1 MDRPGT
7 APQAPVVPVRG
18 GLVPVNDSRAMHSTR
33 PRGGLARITLSPVT
47 SEPNRARIR
56 VLPERV
62 KNQIAA
68 GEVVERP
75 ASVVKELVENALDAG
90 ARSIEVDLEEGG
102 VRLVRVVDDGGG
114 MDREDVAL
122 AFIAHA
128 TSKLQDVEDLE
139 HIASL
144 GFRGEA
150 LASIGAVSRA
160 SILSRRRDEETGW
173 RVACEGGALSDVV
186 EAGAPVGTRIEVRDL
201 FYNVPARRRFLKQTA
216 TEFARCLDVLQ
227 RLCLAH
233 EGVAFRVTHDGKRA
247 LDVEGSMDLRA
258 RVRRLFGA
266 DLANELVEV
275 RAADGTT
282 RLSGLVAPPRFAR
295 GDATRQMWFINGR
308 TVRDKVLLRALKD
321 AYHGFVFD
329 HRQPVAFLGLAMD
342 PVSVDVNVHPQKSDV
357 RFREERRLF
366 GFLVNSIREAVRR
379 TDMATPGARL
389 LEIAGQREA
398 REAVLPFRGEY
409 AIPSRAAPEPFVVR
423 EVAPSAEWLRVNA
436 ERADVP
442 VDGGAARAS
451 DGGAAR
457 ALDAGS
463 EPAFT
468 SSTDAAHGGR
478 IVPLSGAP
486 LVQVARTYILR
497 ALEDGFEIVD
507 QHALHERITFEALRS
522 ELARGHVEVQR
533 LLVPE
538 LVEVDRAH
546 VALIA
551 SKSAELT
558 RAGVLV
564 EPFGEATL
572 AVHGLPARLQ
582 RPRPALLVRDIVAL
596 LEEDKALAGEKLLEE
611 VLHRAACR
619 ASVMA
624 GDPLTEHE
632 MRALLERG
640 RHLESD
646 QTCVHGRPTRVR
658 FALADL
664 ERAFNRR

>member
-1 MDRPGT
+1 VWTPCPAEPHAS
-7 APQAPVVPVRG
+7 APDGRT
-18 GLVPVNDSRAMHSTR
+18 HY
-33 PRGGLARITLSPVT
+33 TLQVT

-102 VRLVRVVDDGGG
+102 IRLVRVVDDGGG

-122 AFIAHA
+122 AFVAHA
-128 TSKLQDVEDLE
+128 TSKLQAVEDLE

-201 FYNVPARRRFLKQTA
+201 FHNVPARRRFLKQTA

-233 EGVAFRVTHDGKRA
+233 EGVAFRVTHDGKRV

-282 RLSGLVAPPRFAR
+282 RLTGLVAPPRFAR

-329 HRQPVAFLGLAMD
+329 HRQPVAFLALGMD
-342 PVSVDVNVHPQKSDV
+342 PASVDVNVHPQKSDV
-357 RFREERRLF
+357 RFRE
-366 GFLVNSIREAVRR
+366 
-379 TDMATPGARL
+379 
-389 LEIAGQREA
+389 REA
-398 REAVLPFRGEY
+398 RESALPFRGEY
-409 AIPSRAAPEPFVVR
+409 VLPSRPAAEPFVVR
-423 EVAPSAEWLRVNA
+423 DIAPSAEWLRSNA
-436 ERADVP
+436 NRSDSQLGE
-442 VDGGAARAS
+442 GGASRAE
-451 DGGAAR
+451 DVGAEP
-457 ALDAGS
+457 ALDGT
-463 EPAFT
+463 P
-468 SSTDAAHGGR
+468 DVAALGR
-478 IVPLSGAP
+478 SAALSGAP

-507 QHALHERITFEALRS
+507 QHALHERITFEALRG
-522 ELARGHVEVQR
+522 ELARGNVEVQR

-538 LVEVDRAH
+538 LVEVDRAQ

-551 SKSAELT
+551 ARAAELT

-624 GDPLTEHE
+624 GDLLTEHE
-632 MRALLERG
+632 MRALLDRG

>member
-1 MDRPGT
+1 MPHDPARP
-7 APQAPVVPVRG
+7 
-18 GLVPVNDSRAMHSTR
+18 
-33 PRGGLARITLSPVT
+33 
-47 SEPNRARIR
+47 RIR
-56 VLPERV
+56 VLSERV

-102 VRLVRVVDDGGG
+102 VKLVRVVDDGVG
-114 MDREDVAL
+114 MDRDDVAL
-122 AFIAHA
+122 AFVAHA
-128 TSKLQDVEDLE
+128 TSKLAEVEDLD

-150 LASIGAVSRA
+150 LASIGAVARC
-160 SILSRRRDEETGW
+160 SILSRRRADATGW
-173 RVACEGGALSDVV
+173 RVECEGGALSAVV
-186 EAGAPVGTRIEVRDL
+186 EAGAPAGTRIEVRDL
-201 FYNVPARRRFLKQTA
+201 FHNVPARRRFLKQTA
-216 TEFARCLDVLQ
+216 TELARCLDVIQ

-233 EGVAFRVTHDGKRA
+233 VGVSFRVTHDGKRA
-247 LDVEGSMDLRA
+247 LDVEASMDLRA

-266 DLANELVEV
+266 DLASELVEV
-275 RAADGTT
+275 STQDGATKLT
-282 RLSGLVAPPRFAR
+282 GLVAPPRFAR
-295 GDATRQMWFINGR
+295 GDSTRQMWFINGR
-308 TVRDKVLLRALKD
+308 AVRDKVLLRALKD
-321 AYHGFVFD
+321 GYHGFVFD
-329 HRQPVAFLGLAMD
+329 HRQPVAFLALAMD
-342 PVSVDVNVHPQKSDV
+342 PAQVDVNVHPQKSDV
-357 RFREERRLF
+357 RFRDERRLF
-366 GFLVNSIREAVRR
+366 GFLVKSIRDAVGR

-389 LEIAGQREA
+389 IDIGSQRLQREGA
-398 REAVLPFRGEY
+398 LPFTSAAAFAADTRG
-409 AIPSRAAPEPFVVR
+409 REPFVVR
-423 EVAPSAEWLRVNA
+423 EVAASPAWIAKEIARVEA
-436 ERADVP
+436 RVEPPAIASERAP
-442 VDGGAARAS
+442 ALAAVS
-451 DGGAAR
+451 
-457 ALDAGS
+457 GS
-463 EPAFT
+463 
-468 SSTDAAHGGR
+468 
-478 IVPLSGAP
+478 P

-507 QHALHERITFEALRS
+507 QHALHERITFEALRA
-522 ELARGHVEVQR
+522 ELARGEVEVQR

-551 SKSAELT
+551 S
-558 RAGVLV
+558 RAGELARAGILV

-572 AVHGLPARLQ
+572 AVHGLPARSQ
-582 RPRPALLVRDIVAL
+582 RARPALLVRDVIAL
-596 LEEDKALAGEKLLEE
+596 LEEDARLSGEKLLEE

-624 GDPLTEHE
+624 GDALTGEE

-664 ERAFNRR
+664 ERAFHRR

>member
-1 MDRPGT
+1 VPSELRPT
-7 APQAPVVPVRG
+7 
-18 GLVPVNDSRAMHSTR
+18 
-33 PRGGLARITLSPVT
+33 
-47 SEPNRARIR
+47 RIR
-56 VLPERV
+56 VLSERV

-122 AFIAHA
+122 AFVAHA
-128 TSKLQDVEDLE
+128 TSKLFDVEDLD

-150 LASIGAVSRA
+150 LASIGAVARC
-160 SILSRRRDEETGW
+160 SILSRRREDATGW
-173 RVACEGGALSDVV
+173 RIECEGGALSEVG
-186 EAGAPVGTRIEVRDL
+186 EAGAPAGTRIEVRDL

-216 TEFARCLDVLQ
+216 TELGRCLDILQ

-247 LDVEGSMDLRA
+247 LDVEAGMDLRA

-266 DLANELVEV
+266 DLATELVEL
-275 RAADGTT
+275 RAADGAI
-282 RLSGLVAPPRFAR
+282 RLTGLVAPPRFAR
-295 GDATRQMWFINGR
+295 GDSTRQMWFINGR
-308 TVRDKVLLRALKD
+308 AVRDKVLLRALKD
-321 AYHGFVFD
+321 GYHGFVFD
-329 HRQPVAFLGLAMD
+329 HRQPVAFLALSMD
-342 PVSVDVNVHPQKSDV
+342 PSLVDVNVHPQKSDV

-366 GFLVNSIREAVRR
+366 GFLVNSIREAVGR

-389 LEIAGQREA
+389 LEIAGQREQ
-398 REAVLPFRGEY
+398 REAVLPFRGTF
-409 AIPSRAAPEPFVVR
+409 APAQRASPEPFVVR
-423 EVAPSAEWLRVNA
+423 EVAPSPEWIREN
-436 ERADVP
+436 E
-442 VDGGAARAS
+442 AA
-451 DGGAAR
+451 
-457 ALDAGS
+457 AGS
-463 EPAFT
+463 GASVVRAVGAPPW
-468 SSTDAAHGGR
+468 AA
-478 IVPLSGAP
+478 LSGAP

-507 QHALHERITFEALRS
+507 QHALHERITFEALRG
-522 ELARGHVEVQR
+522 ELARGEVEVQR

-538 LVEVDRAH
+538 LVEVDRAQ
-546 VALIA
+546 VALIG
-551 SKSAELT
+551 SRTTELA
-558 RAGVLV
+558 RAGVLI
-564 EPFGEATL
+564 EPFGDTTL

-582 RPRPALLVRDIVAL
+582 RPRPALLVRDVVAL
-596 LEEDKALAGEKLLEE
+596 LEDDKALAGEKLLEE

-624 GDPLTEHE
+624 GDALTADE
-632 MRALLERG
+632 MRSLLERG

>member
-1 MDRPGT
+1 MPSELRPT
-7 APQAPVVPVRG
+7 
-18 GLVPVNDSRAMHSTR
+18 
-33 PRGGLARITLSPVT
+33 
-47 SEPNRARIR
+47 RIR
-56 VLPERV
+56 VLSERV

-122 AFIAHA
+122 AFVAHA
-128 TSKLQDVEDLE
+128 TSKLFDVEDLD

-150 LASIGAVSRA
+150 LASIGAVARC
-160 SILSRRRDEETGW
+160 SILSRRREDATGW
-173 RVACEGGALSDVV
+173 RIECEGGALSEVG
-186 EAGAPVGTRIEVRDL
+186 EAGAPAGTRIEVRDL

-216 TEFARCLDVLQ
+216 TELGRCLDILQ

-247 LDVEGSMDLRA
+247 LDVEAGMDLRA

-266 DLANELVEV
+266 DLATELVEL
-275 RAADGTT
+275 RAADGAI
-282 RLSGLVAPPRFAR
+282 RLTGLVAPPRFAR
-295 GDATRQMWFINGR
+295 GDSTRQMWFINGR
-308 TVRDKVLLRALKD
+308 AVRDKVLLRALKD
-321 AYHGFVFD
+321 GYHGFVFD
-329 HRQPVAFLGLAMD
+329 HRQPVAFLALSMD
-342 PVSVDVNVHPQKSDV
+342 PSLVDVNVHPQKSDV

-366 GFLVNSIREAVRR
+366 GFLVNSIREAVGR

-389 LEIAGQREA
+389 LEIAGQREQ
-398 REAVLPFRGEY
+398 REAVLPFRGTF
-409 AIPSRAAPEPFVVR
+409 APAQRASPEPFVVR
-423 EVAPSAEWLRVNA
+423 EVAPSPEWIREN
-436 ERADVP
+436 E
-442 VDGGAARAS
+442 AA
-451 DGGAAR
+451 
-457 ALDAGS
+457 AGS
-463 EPAFT
+463 GASVVRAVGAPPW
-468 SSTDAAHGGR
+468 AA
-478 IVPLSGAP
+478 LSGAP

-507 QHALHERITFEALRS
+507 QHALHERITFEALRG
-522 ELARGHVEVQR
+522 ELARGEVEVQR

-538 LVEVDRAH
+538 LVEVDRAQ
-546 VALIA
+546 VALIG
-551 SKSAELT
+551 SRTTELA
-558 RAGVLV
+558 RAGVLI
-564 EPFGEATL
+564 EPFGDTTL

-582 RPRPALLVRDIVAL
+582 RPRPALLVRDVVAL
-596 LEEDKALAGEKLLEE
+596 LEDDKALAGEKLLEE

-624 GDPLTEHE
+624 GDALTADE
-632 MRALLERG
+632 MRSLLERG

>member
-1 MDRPGT
+1 MDPY
-7 APQAPVVPVRG
+7 AVRDRTTKG
-18 GLVPVNDSRAMHSTR
+18 VNAQPD
-33 PRGGLARITLSPVT
+33 
-47 SEPNRARIR
+47 RARIR
-56 VLPERV
+56 VLDERV

-90 ARSIEVDLEEGG
+90 ARAIEVDLEEGG

-128 TSKLQDVEDLE
+128 TSKLHEVEDLD

-150 LASIGAVSRA
+150 LASIGAVARC
-160 SILSRRRDEETGW
+160 SILSRRQGDATGW
-173 RVACEGGALSDVV
+173 RVACEGGALSEVG
-186 EAGAPVGTRIEVRDL
+186 EAGAPAGTRIEVRDL
-201 FYNVPARRRFLKQTA
+201 FYNVPARRRFLKQTS
-216 TEFARCLDVLQ
+216 TELGRCLDVLQ

-233 EGVAFRVTHDGKRA
+233 EGVSFRVTHDGKRA
-247 LDVEGSMDLRA
+247 LDVEASMDLRA

-266 DLANELVEV
+266 DLAGELVEV
-275 RAADGTT
+275 DARDGAT

-295 GDATRQMWFINGR
+295 GDSTRQMWFINGR
-308 TVRDKVLLRALKD
+308 AVRDKVLLRALKD
-321 AYHGFVFD
+321 GYHGFVFD
-329 HRQPVAFLGLAMD
+329 HRQPVAFLSLSMD
-342 PVSVDVNVHPQKSDV
+342 PGLVDVNVHPQKSDV

-366 GFLVNSIREAVRR
+366 GFLVNSIRKAVAT
-379 TDMATPGARL
+379 TDMSTPGARL
-389 LEIAGQREA
+389 LEIAGQREQ
-398 REAVLPFRGEY
+398 REAVLPFRGGF
-409 AIPSRAAPEPFVVR
+409 APVSRAPNSGAHSEPFVVR
-423 EVAPSAEWLRVNA
+423 EVAPSPAWERDQRVAAE
-436 ERADVP
+436 P
-442 VDGGAARAS
+442 SIGAQLAAS
-451 DGGAAR
+451 AA
-457 ALDAGS
+457 
-463 EPAFT
+463 
-468 SSTDAAHGGR
+468 
-478 IVPLSGAP
+478 LSGAP
-486 LVQVARTYILR
+486 LVQVARTYLLR

-507 QHALHERITFEALRS
+507 QHALHERITFEALRG
-522 ELARGHVEVQR
+522 ELARGEVEVQR

-546 VALIA
+546 VTLIA
-551 SKSAELT
+551 PRSAELA

-564 EPFGEATL
+564 EPFGDTTL

-624 GDPLTEHE
+624 GDALTADE
-632 MRALLERG
+632 MRSLLDRG

-664 ERAFNRR
+664 ERAFHRR

>member
-1 MDRPGT
+1 
-7 APQAPVVPVRG
+7 
-18 GLVPVNDSRAMHSTR
+18 
-33 PRGGLARITLSPVT
+33 VT
-47 SEPNRARIR
+47 SDQNRARIR

-122 AFIAHA
+122 AFVAHA

-160 SILSRRRDEETGW
+160 SILSRRREDATGW
-173 RVACEGGALSDVV
+173 RVACEGGAMSDVV
-186 EAGAPVGTRIEVRDL
+186 EAGAPGGTRIEVRDL

-216 TEFARCLDVLQ
+216 TELARCLDVLQ

-247 LDVEGSMDLRA
+247 LDVEASMDLRA

-266 DLANELVEV
+266 DLAGELVEV
-275 RAADGTT
+275 RAADGNT
-282 RLSGLVAPPRFAR
+282 RLTGLVAPPRFAR

-329 HRQPVAFLGLAMD
+329 HRQPVAFLALAMD
-342 PVSVDVNVHPQKSDV
+342 PAAVDVNVHPQKSDV

-398 REAVLPFRGEY
+398 RESALPFRGEY
-409 AIPSRAAPEPFVVR
+409 VLPSRPASEPFVVR
-423 EVAPSAEWLRVNA
+423 EVAPSADWLRA
-436 ERADVP
+436 EALRANETTPGESQRVEDR
-442 VDGGAARAS
+442 DGSADRAS
-451 DGGAAR
+451 DAQ
-457 ALDAGS
+457 S
-463 EPAFT
+463 
-468 SSTDAAHGGR
+468 GR
-478 IVPLSGAP
+478 IAPLSGAP

-507 QHALHERITFEALRS
+507 QHALHERITFEALRG
-522 ELARGHVEVQR
+522 ELARGNVEVQR

-551 SKSAELT
+551 SRAAELT
-558 RAGVLV
+558 RAGVLI

-596 LEEDKALAGEKLLEE
+596 LEEDKTLAGEKLLEE

-632 MRALLERG
+632 MRALLDRG

>member
-1 MDRPGT
+1 MTNPT
-7 APQAPVVPVRG
+7 P
-18 GLVPVNDSRAMHSTR
+18 
-33 PRGGLARITLSPVT
+33 
-47 SEPNRARIR
+47 RARIR
-56 VLPERV
+56 VLDERV

-90 ARSIEVDLEEGG
+90 ARAIEVDLEEGG

-128 TSKLQDVEDLE
+128 TSKLHEARDLD

-150 LASIGAVSRA
+150 LASIGAVARC
-160 SILSRRRDEETGW
+160 SILSRRPEDATGW
-173 RVACEGGALSDVV
+173 RVACEGGALSEVV

-216 TEFARCLDVLQ
+216 TELGRCLDVLQ

-233 EGVAFRVTHDGKRA
+233 EGVSFRVTHDGKRA
-247 LDVEGSMDLRA
+247 LDVEASMDLRA

-266 DLANELVEV
+266 DLAGELVEV
-275 RAADGTT
+275 DARDGAT
-282 RLSGLVAPPRFAR
+282 RLTGLVAPPRFAR
-295 GDATRQMWFINGR
+295 GDSTRQMWFINGR

-321 AYHGFVFD
+321 GYHGFVFD
-329 HRQPVAFLGLAMD
+329 HRQPVAFLSLAMD
-342 PVSVDVNVHPQKSDV
+342 PGLVDVNVHPQKSDV

-366 GFLVNSIREAVRR
+366 GFLVNSIRKAVAT
-379 TDMATPGARL
+379 TDMSTPGARL
-389 LEIAGQREA
+389 IEVAGQREH
-398 REAVLPFRGEY
+398 REAVLPFRGGF
-409 AIPSRAAPEPFVVR
+409 APTSRAPAGPFVVR
-423 EVAPSAEWLRVNA
+423 EVAPSPAWLREQDSTAKAGETSV
-436 ERADVP
+436 
-442 VDGGAARAS
+442 GAQLAAS
-451 DGGAAR
+451 AA
-457 ALDAGS
+457 
-463 EPAFT
+463 
-468 SSTDAAHGGR
+468 
-478 IVPLSGAP
+478 LSGAP

-507 QHALHERITFEALRS
+507 QHALHERITFESLRA
-522 ELARGHVEVQR
+522 ELARGEVEVQR

-546 VALIA
+546 VTLIA
-551 SKSAELT
+551 PRSAELA

-564 EPFGEATL
+564 EPFGDTTL

-624 GDPLTEHE
+624 GDALTQDE
-632 MRALLERG
+632 MRSLLDRG

-664 ERAFNRR
+664 ERAFHRR

>member
-1 MDRPGT
+1 MQNP
-7 APQAPVVPVRG
+7 ANQP
-18 GLVPVNDSRAMHSTR
+18 
-33 PRGGLARITLSPVT
+33 
-47 SEPNRARIR
+47 RIR
-56 VLPERV
+56 VLDERV

-90 ARSIEVDLEEGG
+90 ARAIEVDLEEGG

-128 TSKLQDVEDLE
+128 TSKLHEVEDLD

-150 LASIGAVSRA
+150 LASIGAVARC
-160 SILSRRRDEETGW
+160 SILSRRRDDATGW

-186 EAGAPVGTRIEVRDL
+186 EAGAPAGTRIEVRDL

-216 TEFARCLDVLQ
+216 TELGRCLDVLQ

-233 EGVAFRVTHDGKRA
+233 EGVSFRVTHDGKRA
-247 LDVEGSMDLRA
+247 LDVEASMDLRA

-266 DLANELVEV
+266 DLAGELVEV
-275 RAADGTT
+275 DARDGAT

-295 GDATRQMWFINGR
+295 GDSTRQMWFINGR

-321 AYHGFVFD
+321 GYHGFVFD
-329 HRQPVAFLGLAMD
+329 HRQPVAFLSLSMD
-342 PVSVDVNVHPQKSDV
+342 PGLVDVNVHPQKTDV

-366 GFLVNSIREAVRR
+366 GFLVNSIRKAVAT
-379 TDMATPGARL
+379 TDMSTPGARL
-389 LEIAGQREA
+389 IEIAGQREH
-398 REAVLPFRGEY
+398 REAVLPFRGGF
-409 AIPSRAAPEPFVVR
+409 APTSHAPTPRGTSEPFVVR
-423 EVAPSAEWLRVNA
+423 EVAPSPGWLREQNVA
-436 ERADVP
+436 
-442 VDGGAARAS
+442 
-451 DGGAAR
+451 
-457 ALDAGS
+457 
-463 EPAFT
+463 EPADLRDV
-468 SSTDAAHGGR
+468 SVGAQLAASAA
-478 IVPLSGAP
+478 LSGAP

-507 QHALHERITFEALRS
+507 QHALHERITFESLRA
-522 ELARGHVEVQR
+522 ELSRGEVEVQR

-546 VALIA
+546 VTLIA
-551 SKSAELT
+551 PRSAELA

-564 EPFGEATL
+564 EPFGDTTL

-624 GDPLTEHE
+624 GDALTADE
-632 MRALLERG
+632 MRSLLDRG

>member
-1 MDRPGT
+1 M
-7 APQAPVVPVRG
+7 
-18 GLVPVNDSRAMHSTR
+18 
-33 PRGGLARITLSPVT
+33 T
-47 SEPNRARIR
+47 SDPNRNRIR

-122 AFIAHA
+122 AFVAHA
-128 TSKLQDVEDLE
+128 TSKLQDVDDLE

-160 SILSRRRDEETGW
+160 SILSRRREDATGW
-173 RVACEGGALSDVV
+173 RVACEGGAMSDVV
-186 EAGAPVGTRIEVRDL
+186 EAGAPGGTRIEVRDL

-216 TEFARCLDVLQ
+216 TELARCLDVMQ

-247 LDVEGSMDLRA
+247 LDVEASMDLRA

-266 DLANELVEV
+266 DLASELVEV
-275 RAADGTT
+275 RSADGNT
-282 RLSGLVAPPRFAR
+282 RLTGLVAPPRFAR

-321 AYHGFVFD
+321 AYHGLVFD
-329 HRQPVAFLGLAMD
+329 HRQPVAFLALAMD
-342 PVSVDVNVHPQKSDV
+342 PAAVDVNVHPQKSDV

-398 REAVLPFRGEY
+398 REAALPFRGEY
-409 AIPSRAAPEPFVVR
+409 VLPSRPAGEPFVVR
-423 EVAPSAEWLRVNA
+423 EVAPSTDWLRTHANRTDEVSSDA
-436 ERADVP
+436 
-442 VDGGAARAS
+442 GAARVREGATI
-451 DGGAAR
+451 DGS
-457 ALDAGS
+457 LDA
-463 EPAFT
+463 ENL
-468 SSTDAAHGGR
+468 GR
-478 IVPLSGAP
+478 IVALSGAP

-507 QHALHERITFEALRS
+507 QHALHERITFEALRG

-551 SKSAELT
+551 SRAAELT

-572 AVHGLPARLQ
+572 AVHGMPARLQ

-624 GDPLTEHE
+624 GDALTEHE
-632 MRALLERG
+632 MRALLDRG

>member
-1 MDRPGT
+1 MTNP
-7 APQAPVVPVRG
+7 P
-18 GLVPVNDSRAMHSTR
+18 HR
-33 PRGGLARITLSPVT
+33 PRIALLS
-47 SEPNRARIR
+47 
-56 VLPERV
+56 ERV

-114 MDREDVAL
+114 MDRADVEL
-122 AFIAHA
+122 AFVAHA
-128 TSKLQDVEDLE
+128 TSKLHEVEDLD

-150 LASIGAVSRA
+150 LASIGAVARC
-160 SILSRRRDEETGW
+160 SILSRRSEDATGW
-173 RVACEGGALSDVV
+173 RIECEGGALSVAL
-186 EAGAPVGTRIEVRDL
+186 EAGAPGGTRIEVRDL

-216 TEFARCLDVLQ
+216 TEFGRCLDVLQ

-247 LDVEGSMDLRA
+247 LDVEASMDLRA

-266 DLANELVEV
+266 DLATELVEV
-275 RAADGTT
+275 RAADGAT
-282 RLSGLVAPPRFAR
+282 RLTGLVAPPRFAR

-308 TVRDKVLLRALKD
+308 AVRDKVLLRALKD
-321 AYHGFVFD
+321 GYHGFVFD
-329 HRQPVAFLGLAMD
+329 HRQPVAFLALSMD
-342 PVSVDVNVHPQKSDV
+342 PALVDVNVHPQKSDV

-366 GFLVNSIREAVRR
+366 GFLVNSIRAAVSR

-389 LEIAGQREA
+389 LEIASQREQ
-398 REAVLPFRGEY
+398 RESVLPFRT
-409 AIPSRAAPEPFVVR
+409 AFVPSPRVPAEPFVVR
-423 EVAPSAEWLRVNA
+423 EVAPSPGW
-436 ERADVP
+436 
-442 VDGGAARAS
+442 ARANPS
-451 DGGAAR
+451 AAESPENAAG
-457 ALDAGS
+457 ALDPARRAGDIA
-463 EPAFT
+463 PW
-468 SSTDAAHGGR
+468 AA
-478 IVPLSGAP
+478 LSGTP

-507 QHALHERITFEALRS
+507 QHALHERITFEALRG
-522 ELARGHVEVQR
+522 ELARGEVEVQR

-538 LVEVDRAH
+538 LVEVDRAQ
-546 VALIA
+546 VTLIA
-551 SKSAELT
+551 SRAAELA
-558 RAGVLV
+558 RAGVLI
-564 EPFGEATL
+564 EPFGDTTL

-582 RPRPALLVRDIVAL
+582 RPRPALLVRDVVAL
-596 LEEDKALAGEKLLEE
+596 LEEDKSLAGEKLLEE

-624 GDPLTEHE
+624 GDALTADE
-632 MRALLERG
+632 MRSLLERG

-664 ERAFNRR
+664 ERAFHRR

>member
-1 MDRPGT
+1 VGT
-7 APQAPVVPVRG
+7 
-18 GLVPVNDSRAMHSTR
+18 
-33 PRGGLARITLSPVT
+33 TLGAVT
-47 SEPNRARIR
+47 TPPNGARIR
-56 VLPERV
+56 VLDERV

-90 ARSIEVDLEEGG
+90 ARAIEVDLEEGG

-122 AFIAHA
+122 AFVAHA
-128 TSKLQDVEDLE
+128 TSKLHEVEDLD

-150 LASIGAVSRA
+150 LASIGAVARC
-160 SILSRRRDEETGW
+160 SILSRRRADATGQ
-173 RVACEGGALSDVV
+173 RIACEGGALSDVI
-186 EAGAPVGTRIEVRDL
+186 EAGAPAGTRIEVRDL

-216 TEFARCLDVLQ
+216 TELGRCLDVLQ

-233 EGVAFRVTHDGKRA
+233 PGVSFRVTHDGKRA
-247 LDVEGSMDLRA
+247 LDVEAGMDLRA

-266 DLANELVEV
+266 DLAAELVEV
-275 RAADGTT
+275 DARDGAT
-282 RLSGLVAPPRFAR
+282 RLMGLVAPPRFAR
-295 GDATRQMWFINGR
+295 GDSTRQMWFINGR

-321 AYHGFVFD
+321 GYHGFVFD
-329 HRQPVAFLGLAMD
+329 HRQPVAFLSLTMD
-342 PVSVDVNVHPQKSDV
+342 PGLVDVNVHPQKSDV

-366 GFLVNSIREAVRR
+366 GFLVNSIRKAVAT

-389 LEIAGQREA
+389 IEIAGQREQRA
-398 REAVLPFRGEY
+398 AALPFRGGF
-409 AIPSRAAPEPFVVR
+409 APSARAATEPFVVR
-423 EVAPSAEWLRVNA
+423 EVAPSDSWARENAAENGA
-436 ERADVP
+436 FQADSGVRPSSHP
-442 VDGGAARAS
+442 VANVA
-451 DGGAAR
+451 
-457 ALDAGS
+457 
-463 EPAFT
+463 
-468 SSTDAAHGGR
+468 
-478 IVPLSGAP
+478 LSGAP

-507 QHALHERITFEALRS
+507 QHALHERITFEALRA
-522 ELARGHVEVQR
+522 ELARGEVEVQR

-546 VALIA
+546 VTLIA
-551 SKSAELT
+551 PRSDELA

-564 EPFGEATL
+564 APFGETTL

-624 GDPLTEHE
+624 GDALTPEE
-632 MRALLERG
+632 MRSLLERG

-658 FALADL
+658 FAQADL